1 MRSFLLCAVRV
12 GAALL
17 LTAVLFPLTSGT
29 AAAHGGGLEASPSVA
44 RILAVDP
51 LVPGLAVAVIEVGA
65 RLRIVND
72 TGEPVQVV
80 PAGPTRGVE
89 PVVPPGT
96 TARWADPRIDAAM
109 LPIPAEG
116 VRAWSVPLLV
126 GDREVTVRGEQVFP
140 PAPTAGLW
148 WLATAVAA
156 VVAGMIGI
164 MGVTRRWAAL
174 ATAAITVL
182 VVGAHVVHVL
192 GAALVPDDQAY
203 LLVVVSGAGLGL
215 AAWLAGAVGVV
226 LTVLGRRFGLLLCGL
241 AGAVLAMITAF
252 GTVGFSNAVLAFGW
266 SAGIDRLTTVL
277 TFGAGIGL
285 FLTGFAVLRALT
297 PDLPVGDDDPPPAGD
312 AATADATRRSGSLR

>member
-1 MRSFLLCAVRV
+1 LTSSLLCAVRV
-12 GAALL
+12 GAVLL

-51 LVPGLAVAVIEVGA
+51 PVPGLAVAVIEVGA

-72 TGEPVQVV
+72 TGETVQVV
-80 PAGPTRGVE
+80 PGGPTRTVE

-109 LPIPAEG
+109 LPVPAEG
-116 VRAWSVPLLV
+116 FRAWSVPLLV
-126 GDREVTVRGEQVFP
+126 GDREVTVQGEQVFP
-140 PAPTAGLW
+140 PAPPAGWW

-156 VVAGMIGI
+156 VVAGMIGT

-182 VVGAHVVHVL
+182 VLGAHVVHVL
-192 GAALVPDDQAY
+192 GAALVPDGQDY
-203 LLVVVSGAGLGL
+203 LGVVAGAAGL
-215 AAWLAGAVGVV
+215 AVVAWLAGAVGVV
-226 LTVLGRRFGLLLCGL
+226 LTRLGRPFGLLLCGL

-252 GTVGFSNAVLAFGW
+252 GTAGFSNAVLPFGW
-266 SAGIDRLTTVL
+266 SADLDRATTVL

-285 FLTGFAVLRALT
+285 FLTGFTVLRALT
-297 PDLPVGDDDPPPAGD
+297 PDLPVGDDPPAAGD
-312 AATADATRRSGSLR
+312 AAAADVADRSGSLR